1 MQSFANKKSTSS
13 FLIHILLVFWLDMQG
28 STLKGLTLD
37 HHHHKEKQL
46 ESDGK
51 FYLERID
58 TPFL

>member
-1 MQSFANKKSTSS
+1 MQRFANKKSTSS
-13 FLIHILLVFWLDMQG
+13 FLIHVLLVFWLDVQG

-37 HHHHKEKQL
+37 HHHKEKQL